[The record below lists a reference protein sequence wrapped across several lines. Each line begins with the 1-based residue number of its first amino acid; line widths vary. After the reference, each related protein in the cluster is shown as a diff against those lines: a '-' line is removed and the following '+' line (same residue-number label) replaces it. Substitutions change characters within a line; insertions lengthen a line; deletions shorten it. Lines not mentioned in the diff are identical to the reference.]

1 MKTKRSLAVA
11 LVLSAASISSA
22 WSTDKAKTNAGDD
35 MAQHVQRQ
43 AAEPVAA
50 PAVRP
55 VSATRA
61 GSQAAIFGSMVPAST
76 ASRTVALAPGMKYV
90 NVASGETVTFKS
102 GGQEATWKF
111 AESIRGTSVDL
122 GVMLPGMPNAQGVR
136 VHIERSRL
144 FTGH

>member
-1 MKTKRSLAVA
+1 MKTKRTVAVA
-11 LVLSAASISSA
+11 LVLSAVSISSA

-43 AAEPVAA
+43 AVEPVAA
-50 PAVRP
+50 AVGP
-55 VSATRA
+55 ETATRA
-61 GSQAAIFGSMVPAST
+61 GSQAAIFGGMVPAST
-76 ASRTVALAPGMKYV
+76 ASRTVALAPEMKYV

>member
-1 MKTKRSLAVA
+1 MKTKSSLAVA
-11 LVLSAASISSA
+11 LVLSAVSISSA

-35 MAQHVQRQ
+35 MAQHVQPQ
-43 AAEPVAA
+43 TAEPVAA
-50 PAVRP
+50 AVGP
-55 VSATRA
+55 VTATRA
-61 GSQAAIFGSMVPAST
+61 DSQAAIFGGMVPAST